1 MLRDKCRSKVM
12 DKTQS
17 AAIFGPM
24 RLPFLVLTPAC
35 VLLGAAAAVWL
46 GNELNLFHLALVL
59 IGAVSTHISVNALN
73 EYDDFK
79 SGLDLKTEPTPFSGG
94 SKTLP
99 DNPDKARIGLIT
111 GLITFMIVV
120 LTGIYFIDIRGIW
133 LLPLGAVGLIIVA
146 TYTRWITKSPL
157 LCLIAPGLGFGPLMV
172 MGTGFVLTGSYS
184 WTAFFASMVPFFLV
198 SDLLLLNQFPDVTA
212 DKGVGRKHL
221 PIAIGRKASV
231 KVYGFFLA
239 CAYITIV
246 LGYITGTLPIE
257 AFLAFLSII
266 LAIPTLKGVA
276 RYANDIPGL
285 IPYMGKNV
293 IINIA
298 TPVLLAVGLFIGG
311 Q

>member
-111 GLITFMIVV
+111 GLITFVIAV
-120 LTGIYFIDIRGIW
+120 LIGIYFIYIRGFW
-133 LLPLGAVGLIIVA
+133 LLPLGAFGLIIVA

-266 LAIPTLKGVA
+266 IAIPTLKGVA
-276 RYANDIPGL
+276 RYANDTPGL

-311 Q
+311 K